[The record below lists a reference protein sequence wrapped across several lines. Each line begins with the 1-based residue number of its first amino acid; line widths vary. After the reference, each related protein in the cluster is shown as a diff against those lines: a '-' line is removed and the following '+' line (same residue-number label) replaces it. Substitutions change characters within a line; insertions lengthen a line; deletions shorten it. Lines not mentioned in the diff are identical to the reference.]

1 MTTTTP
7 PPGLGDIYES
17 RRIHDEHEHEHTP
30 RVCLS
35 CDHGVDVCDGGP
47 CTFCDGTGLA
57 SEED

>member
-1 MTTTTP
+1 MLP